1 MKFLSC
7 FLKKIIHLYRIYL
20 GILYYIPS
28 VSYTFFRNFIQNVY
42 CILYKLIGRGR
53 LVFLPLVVYNN
64 MASRN
69 AGLDYGSLVG
79 LVQWKP
85 VNRVRIE
92 R

>member
-1 MKFLSC
+1 MSFVHRQCAGSEKWSTTGVRT
-7 FLKKIIHLYRIYL
+7 KK
-20 GILYYIPS
+20 
-28 VSYTFFRNFIQNVY
+28 
-42 CILYKLIGRGR
+42 
-53 LVFLPLVVYNN
+53 LVVSFEVIGYNSI
-64 MASRN
+64 ASRN

>member
-1 MKFLSC
+1 MVIVNVVIRVTQL
-7 FLKKIIHLYRIYL
+7 LKK
-20 GILYYIPS
+20 
-28 VSYTFFRNFIQNVY
+28 
-42 CILYKLIGRGR
+42 
-53 LVFLPLVVYNN
+53 LVVSSVIIGYNSI
-64 MASRN
+64 ASRN